1 MARRESKDNTKGQK
15 TNAHSGTK
23 NNRARNR
30 GYKTA
35 ERERRG
41 RSDRKHLCRPGRHY
55 GIVPHTG
62 AVGGE
67 NGGGRGQRR

>member
-35 ERERRG
+35 ERERRV
-41 RSDRKHLCRPGRHY
+41 RSDRKRLCRLGRDY
-55 GIVPHTG
+55 GIVPDTG
-62 AVGGE
+62 AVGDE
-67 NGGGRGQRR
+67 NARSRRQRR